1 MKTKMRQRDRVV
13 RSMALPFLKP
23 LRLAGGSRGR
33 MGVRG
38 LARPRATG
46 QDIADLAAAK
56 QAMEEVSMNGAESL
70 VRTLVGG
77 GVDVCFANPGTSE
90 MHFVAALDRVD
101 GMRCIL
107 GLFEGV
113 VTGAADGYARMSEK
127 PAATLLHLGPGM
139 ANGLANIHN
148 ANKAST
154 PMVNIVGDH
163 ATYHRRYDAP
173 LTTDIETA
181 ARPFSRWVKTSPDAQ
196 SVAADGAAAIA
207 AARTPP
213 GQIAT
218 LILPADTAW
227 NEGSGPVPVPP
238 PTAAAAASSEAIAA
252 AARVLRSGE
261 PALLLLAGRAL
272 RAEGLALAGRIAR
285 KTGARLMAQGSNAR
299 TQRGRGRVF
308 VERVPY
314 VVDQA
319 VKVLAGLKH
328 IVLVGAKMPVA
339 FFAYPDKPS
348 LLSPPDCQ
356 GHVLVRPEEDAL
368 GALEALAEA
377 LGAHSTPVPIL
388 DEARPAPA
396 TGAITAEALGASL
409 AALLPENAIVVDEA
423 VTTGRGFFVPT
434 RSAAPHDWLSNMGGS
449 IGIAMPLATGAA
461 VACPDRKVVALEGDG
476 SGMYT
481 LQALW
486 TQAREGLDVT
496 TLVFSNRSYAILR
509 GELANVGAG
518 NPGRKALD
526 MLDLG
531 HPDLDWVGLARA
543 MGVPGARVATMS
555 EFNRCLAGGIS
566 APGPFLIEV
575 VL

>member
-1 MKTKMRQRDRVV
+1 M
-13 RSMALPFLKP
+13 MAGLPCRPFDCGPEQWLICP
-23 LRLAGGSRGR
+23 RERNTN
-33 MGVRG
+33 GVG
-38 LARPRATG
+38 T
-46 QDIADLAAAK
+46 
-56 QAMEEVSMNGAESL
+56 MNGAESL

-77 GVDVCFANPGTSE
+77 GVNVCFANPGTSA

-101 GMRCIL
+101 GMRCVL

-113 VTGAADGYARMSEK
+113 VTGAADGYARMTEN

-181 ARPFSRWVKTSPDAQ
+181 AKPFSRWVKTSPDAK

-207 AARTPP
+207 AARMPP

-227 NEGSGPVPVPP
+227 NEGSGPAEVPP
-238 PTAAAAASSEAIAA
+238 AVPPAPVSSAAVAE

-261 PALLLLAGRAL
+261 ACP
-272 RAEGLALAGRIAR
+272 
-285 KTGARLMAQGSNAR
+285 RLIAQGSNAR

-319 VKVLAGLKH
+319 VKVLSGLKH
-328 IVLVGAKMPVA
+328 IILVGSKMPVA

-348 LLSPPDCQ
+348 LLAPPDAI
-356 GHVLVRPEEDAL
+356 GHVLARPEEDL
-368 GALEALAEA
+368 IGALEALADEVGARSTRAPVTNEPPPQPAAGAINSEA
-377 LGAHSTPVPIL
+377 LG
-388 DEARPAPA
+388 R
-396 TGAITAEALGASL
+396 SL

-423 VTTGRGFFVPT
+423 VTTGRGFFAPT
-434 RSAAPHDWLSNMGGS
+434 RAAAPHDWLSNMGGS
-449 IGIAMPLATGAA
+449 IGMGMPVATGAA
-461 VACPDRKVVALEGDG
+461 AASSDRKGRRVQADG
-476 SGMYT
+476 SGMST

-486 TQAREGLDVT
+486 TQARERLDVT
-496 TLVFSNRSYAILR
+496 TLLFSNRSYAILR

-531 HPDLDWVGLARA
+531 HPDLDWVGLARS
-543 MGVPGARVATMS
+543 MGVPGARVTTMDAFNDRFAEGIAT
-555 EFNRCLAGGIS
+555 
-566 APGPFLIEV
+566 PGPFLVEV